1 MPPPRPNPSG
11 SPAVGGSGGGVDTE
25 GVTETTDF
33 ELSQIYA
40 LIDSILP
47 FEACLYYQVLPL
59 TIEGTRLVIGMVD
72 PRDYGAESYVRR
84 QLAFI
89 NYSITTRPI
98 ASEWH
103 RNLLSQYLSHTAQN
117 RQETPSSSSAPTQT
131 KTATTSGQPQ
141 PEAVAGKPSPAQ
153 SPAASPPS
161 SQRASATPASQ
172 APPSSQS
179 SSSASQAL
187 PDDAAP
193 TYVVD
198 QPDEL
203 ESTLPPRPGRPA
215 APAPAARSGPRPSV
229 GGGNAPLHLYIDEA
243 YESLDDTA
251 LASLQPKELMQA
263 LLAKVLQEGIGRLYL
278 ERQATSGR
286 ILWSRDGVLQAVL
299 GDVDALIFQ
308 GVINELKLLTHL
320 SLISVRK
327 PRQVEIERLYQGDRI
342 LLRFRVMP
350 GSHGE
355 EATLQVLRGTALRFY
370 QQQQIDK
377 LGRDALD
384 AAQAL
389 QGRLNEIRDRARQAL
404 NFAPQRTEALPAII
418 QMLKQMES
426 QVHEMI
432 VLYEAEIKA
441 QKQRNQKP

>member
-117 RQETPSSSSAPTQT
+117 RQETPSPPSAPTQA
-131 KTATTSGQPQ
+131 KTATTSAQPQ
-141 PEAVAGKPSPAQ
+141 PEVGCRVSRLRRSLPLPLHH
-153 SPAASPPS
+153 PVNERLRPLP
-161 SQRASATPASQ
+161 PASQ

-179 SSSASQAL
+179 SSSASKAL

-203 ESTLPPRPGRPA
+203 ESTMPPRPATGGPRPLC
-215 APAPAARSGPRPSV
+215 PLPRPSV
-229 GGGNAPLHLYIDEA
+229 GRWKCPPPSLH
-243 YESLDDTA
+243 
-251 LASLQPKELMQA
+251 
-263 LLAKVLQEGIGRLYL
+263 
-278 ERQATSGR
+278 
-286 ILWSRDGVLQAVL
+286 
-299 GDVDALIFQ
+299 
-308 GVINELKLLTHL
+308 
-320 SLISVRK
+320 
-327 PRQVEIERLYQGDRI
+327 
-342 LLRFRVMP
+342 
-350 GSHGE
+350 
-355 EATLQVLRGTALRFY
+355 
-370 QQQQIDK
+370 
-377 LGRDALD
+377 
-384 AAQAL
+384 
-389 QGRLNEIRDRARQAL
+389 
-404 NFAPQRTEALPAII
+404 
-418 QMLKQMES
+418 
-426 QVHEMI
+426 
-432 VLYEAEIKA
+432 
-441 QKQRNQKP
+441 